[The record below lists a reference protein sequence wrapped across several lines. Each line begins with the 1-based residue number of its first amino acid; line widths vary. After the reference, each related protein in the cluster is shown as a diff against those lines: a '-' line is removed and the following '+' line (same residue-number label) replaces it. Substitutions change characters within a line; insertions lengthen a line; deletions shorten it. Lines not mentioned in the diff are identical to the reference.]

1 MTTKSKARGTATE
14 RMAVRHL
21 QATWPEAERRALA
34 GKFDK
39 GDIVNV
45 PFTTIEVKGER
56 ANRLPEWKF
65 ETLTEQRN
73 NGDPFCLLISRRDY
87 QPVGKWDAW
96 MPASQLSDWAPEDI
110 WTRMDLDDAVRVL
123 QMLQRAYS
131 VRSSLTTES
140 TMSRVISVSSHSSA
154 RSTES
159 DARRSA

>member
-21 QATWPEAERRALA
+21 QTAWPEAERRALA
-34 GKFDK
+34 GKFDR
-39 GDIVNV
+39 GDIIGV
-45 PFTTIEVKGER
+45 PHTTIEVKGER

-73 NGDPFCLLISRRDY
+73 NGDLLCLLIVRRDY
-87 QPVGKWDAW
+87 QPVGRWDAW

-110 WTRMDLDDAVRVL
+110 WIRMDLDDAVRVL

-131 VRSSLTTES
+131 VRSSRITGLSTSPTTPAS
-140 TMSRVISVSSHSSA
+140 SRSSA
-154 RSTES
+154 PSTGNDE
-159 DARRSA
+159 RLSA